1 MNLLLLFFTVLTLI
15 LGIVAMLIYRDR
27 IYSKSSRAIRTAK
40 TSTDKKFQAE
50 LAKQALSIPPLRV
63 DFRCRISSE
72 GDGGDSEK

>member
-1 MNLLLLFFTVLTLI
+1 MNLLILLFSALTFT
-15 LGIVAMLIYRDR
+15 LGIAAMLFYRER
-27 IYSKSSRAIRTAK
+27 VYSKSSRAIRTAK
-40 TSTDKKFQAE
+40 TPTDRKLQAE